1 MRVAGLRAAALGLS
15 AALALA
21 AGGAAAQTIVAKYS
35 TPTINEIV
43 HNGMKQFKDMV
54 EKRTGDRFRIDIYP
68 SSQLGAI
75 PRVIEG
81 AQLGTIELVAVPPE
95 FMVGLDS
102 RFGVVSAPGA
112 FDDLLHGQR
121 TMYDPEFKRA
131 YWPLG
136 QNKGVHLFRIECT
149 AQSVIV
155 FRKPVARLDDF
166 NGLKIR
172 SFPSAM
178 EREAFRRLG
187 ATVAP
192 MPLDEMVPG
201 LQQGTIDGAKSG
213 STVFTSFRVWS
224 VAKYMVRTRDTLVCP
239 IHFASKAWW
248 DRLPADIRAVLGEEG
263 ARIDMI
269 NNRTAV
275 TEDEGG
281 VTTWRGNGGE
291 VVELAPADRAEL
303 KRRMAGVGEA
313 ATAADAGARAMYEL
327 MMKAAERTRGKS

>member
-1 MRVAGLRAAALGLS
+1 
-15 AALALA
+15 
-21 AGGAAAQTIVAKYS
+21 
-35 TPTINEIV
+35 
-43 HNGMKQFKDMV
+43 MV
-54 EKRTGDRFRIDIYP
+54 T
-68 SSQLGAI
+68 
-75 PRVIEG
+75 
-81 AQLGTIELVAVPPE
+81 VPPE
-95 FMVGLDS
+95 FLVGLDS

-112 FDDLLHGQR
+112 FDDLTHGQR
-121 TMYDPEFKRA
+121 TMYDPEFKQA

-136 QNKGVHLFRIECT
+136 RNKGVHLFRIECT

-155 FRKPVARLDDF
+155 FRKPVGKLDDF

-178 EREAFRRLG
+178 EREAFKRLG

-248 DRLPADIRAVLGEEG
+248 DKLPADIRAIVEEEG
-263 ARIDMI
+263 ARIDI
-269 NNRTAV
+269 LNNRTAV

-281 VTTWRGNGGE
+281 VTTWRASGGE
-291 VVELAPADRAEL
+291 VAELSAADRAEL

-313 ATAADAGARAMYEL
+313 ATATDAGARAMYDL
-327 MMKAAERTRGKS
+327 MMKVAARTRGKS